1 MNIKFTQ
8 PALLAKLQLKNGIT
22 NGMEGGVRQIMVAPQ
37 KVGLLDFLDFITRVG
52 DLTLYSVR
60 KLWVGWG

>member
-8 PALLAKLQLKNGIT
+8 PALLTKLQLKNGIT
-22 NGMEGGVRQIMVAPQ
+22 NGIEGGVRQIMVAPQ

>member
-8 PALLAKLQLKNGIT
+8 PALLTKLQLKNGIT
-22 NGMEGGVRQIMVAPQ
+22 NGIEGGVRQIMVAPQ

-60 KLWVGWG
+60 KLWVVWG